1 MHKYQSGRVPDELR
15 MKVCNTAQEV
25 VIKIAPKKKKCKRE
39 RRLSGE
45 GLQIAEKRRD
55 LRDKGERKDMP
66 IQMLRAKE

>member
-1 MHKYQSGRVPDELR
+1 

-25 VIKIAPKKKKCKRE
+25 VIKVVPKKKKCKRE

-55 LRDKGERKDMP
+55 LRDKDEKERY
-66 IQMLRAKE
+66 AH